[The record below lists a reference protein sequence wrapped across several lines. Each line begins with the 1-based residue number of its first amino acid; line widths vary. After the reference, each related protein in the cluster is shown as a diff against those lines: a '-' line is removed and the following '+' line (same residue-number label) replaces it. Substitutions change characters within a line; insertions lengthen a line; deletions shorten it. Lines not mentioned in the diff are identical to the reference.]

1 MGALFLLFA
10 PVPVLADPGE
20 RLIVFI
26 SDLHM
31 GVGKVKLQNEPG
43 NETWS
48 RLEDFRWSP
57 EFKEFLGYIG
67 NESGDNT
74 TLVILGDA
82 LELWQSSQG
91 TCSGTAAMLTCK
103 IADCQH
109 ADSELGCS
117 IAEAKRRAEQ
127 VVREHS
133 DVFEMLGEFAKKGAN
148 KVVLVPGNHDAA
160 LTLSAV
166 AEVVSRAISPQ
177 PLKSVSI
184 NSNGYWASKDG
195 LVWGEHG
202 HQFDKVN
209 SFPGWPMPTTTV

>member
-1 MGALFLLFA
+1 MIKTAFGSSVLVSMGALFLLFA

-31 GVGKVKLQNEPG
+31 GVGKAKLQNEPG

-91 TCSGTAAMLTCK
+91 TCSGTAANDASHTGRYL
-103 IADCQH
+103 
-109 ADSELGCS
+109 
-117 IAEAKRRAEQ
+117 KR
-127 VVREHS
+127 
-133 DVFEMLGEFAKKGAN
+133 L
-148 KVVLVPGNHDAA
+148 LPG
-160 LTLSAV
+160 
-166 AEVVSRAISPQ
+166 
-177 PLKSVSI
+177 
-184 NSNGYWASKDG
+184 
-195 LVWGEHG
+195 
-202 HQFDKVN
+202 
-209 SFPGWPMPTTTV
+209 